1 VSGTPVPESCE
12 LNIGIERNFNILFLN
27 SISKFRA
34 QTIPMTVSSTSTTR
48 FLSIRLS
55 TEEYAEV
62 YQHLQQST
70 CRSLTEYVKKVLT
83 SKPVTVKIRDQ
94 SREEILQ
101 QLTLIKSRLETLVD
115 KTSPADAEHL
125 FQEVADIK
133 STIRQIA
140 EKCSPS

>member
-1 VSGTPVPESCE
+1 VVA
-12 LNIGIERNFNILFLN
+12 ERNFNILFLH
-27 SISKFRA
+27 SVSKFRA
-34 QTIPMTVSSTSTTR
+34 QTIPMTDSSTTTR

-83 SKPVTVKIRDQ
+83 SKPVTVKVRDQ

-101 QLTLIKSRLETLVD
+101 QLTLIKSRLETIVD
-115 KTSPADAEHL
+115 KSAPADAEHL
-125 FQEVADIK
+125 LREVADIK
-133 STIRQIA
+133 SYIRQIA
-140 EKCSPS
+140 EKCSP

>member
-1 VSGTPVPESCE
+1 
-12 LNIGIERNFNILFLN
+12 
-27 SISKFRA
+27 
-34 QTIPMTVSSTSTTR
+34 MTDSSTTTSTR

-55 TEEYAEV
+55 PEEYSEV

-83 SKPVTVKIRDQ
+83 NKPVTVKVRDQ

-101 QLTLIKSRLETLVD
+101 QLTLIKTRLETLID
-115 KTSPADAEHL
+115 KISPADAGQL
-125 FQEVADIK
+125 LREVADIK

-140 EKCSPS
+140 EKCSP